1 MRAEACESTTRVT
14 IRAHAQF
21 LKRYRI
27 TDSSSTIITN
37 ASPNHNFFLYLD
49 DLPEVVP
56 GVVEGVH
63 GEPGVGVGSHVE
75 ALDLLVQLGQGLKVG
90 RGRRKALQELTVSLL
105 QAEDLLQRVAPVRD
119 KARKVRKLAL
129 LVFWASF

>member
-1 MRAEACESTTRVT
+1 MGMLGKLLPQLVVLSLPLLLLV
-14 IRAHAQF
+14 Q
-21 LKRYRI
+21 LSVP
-27 TDSSSTIITN
+27 D
-37 ASPNHNFFLYLD
+37 LD
-49 DLPEVVP
+49 DGLEVLP
-56 GVVEGVH
+56 GLLQGLH